1 MRGMKSRDLTA
12 IVDFIYLGEAS
23 VFQEQ
28 LESFLTLAEE
38 LELNGLSGRSDEKV
52 AAYPKRSFSRTD
64 WNNQQEE
71 STTIS
76 NVKCERNTFESI
88 VMRIQPKLKQ
98 TPAIDSDTIEKI
110 ERMIEKR
117 TDGYS
122 CTNCGHISKHRSH
135 MKEHVE
141 KHIEGL
147 QYPCNLCHK
156 TFRSSHSFRNHSKAC
171 VNV

>member
-1 MRGMKSRDLTA
+1 MLPSS
-12 IVDFIYLGEAS
+12 DF
-23 VFQEQ
+23 
-28 LESFLTLAEE
+28 
-38 LELNGLSGRSDEKV
+38 LS
-52 AAYPKRSFSRTD
+52 YPKRSFSRAD
-64 WNNQQEE
+64 LNNQQEE
-71 STTIS
+71 STIS

-98 TPAIDSDTIEKI
+98 TPTIDSDTIEKI

-141 KHIEGL
+141 KYIGGL
-147 QYPCNLCHK
+147 EYPCNSCNK
-156 TFRSSHSFRNHSKAC
+156 VFRSSNSFAITVHKSRINGLKDYNDTEHNAWVIFRTRNGLRKHNC
-171 VNV
+171 TNLWH